1 MAMDSLVLIFKEK
14 VNTLR
19 VDCVCDGLLLT
30 DIGDIL
36 LSIEGDLRLIKILYL
51 SQEYD
56 KTFDL
61 IIDINNT
68 LSTID
73 EIVYPDLLLK

>member
-1 MAMDSLVLIFKEK
+1 
-14 VNTLR
+14 
-19 VDCVCDGLLLT
+19 CDGLLLT

-36 LSIEGDLRLIKILYL
+36 LSIEGDLRLVKILYL